1 MHMKIQI
8 SIWLAIALICLGM
21 CANAEKSGIDVLV
34 RGQTAIMRIDKEWL
48 QTYANQ
54 DVDPQS
60 DSKIYHSEV
69 INESMLKYHLE
80 SGRLCRK
87 WLCHECN
94 HIRSLYDRRSVY

>member
-1 MHMKIQI
+1 MKIQI

-54 DVDPQS
+54 DVGYSP
-60 DSKIYHSEV
+60 DSYIWKVQNIIIIRMAYTKRSWPIMPRTIMH
-69 INESMLKYHLE
+69 
-80 SGRLCRK
+80 RL
-87 WLCHECN
+87 
-94 HIRSLYDRRSVY
+94 RRSMMFA